1 MVPSNAAEPNRTMR
15 IAPTPAPEI
24 KNIPP
29 NNIPRSKS
37 DAPII
42 LHPFRK
48 VRIPLTHAVALRAN
62 AAMMTNSKLP
72 IANTAGIIRIWLA
85 QSPDVSQRPWRETT
99 VHAEKVTEIIPKVK
113 AIDDKLI

>member
-15 IAPTPAPEI
+15 IAPTPAPEM

-29 NNIPRSKS
+29 NNIPKSKS

-48 VRIPLTHAVALRAN
+48 VRIPITHAVALRAN

-72 IANTAGIIRIWLA
+72 IANTAGIIRI
-85 QSPDVSQRPWRETT
+85 
-99 VHAEKVTEIIPKVK
+99 
-113 AIDDKLI
+113 